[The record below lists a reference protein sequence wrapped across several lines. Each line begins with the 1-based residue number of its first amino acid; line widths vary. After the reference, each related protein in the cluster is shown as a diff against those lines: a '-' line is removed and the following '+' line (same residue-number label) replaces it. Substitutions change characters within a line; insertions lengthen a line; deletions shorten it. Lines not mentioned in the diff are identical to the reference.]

1 MDLSTTWLGL
11 RLAHPFMA
19 GASPL
24 SGDLDSVR
32 RLEDGGASALVLPSL
47 FEEQVTLATR
57 GEIRHRDVD
66 DERFRAQVS
75 AFPPSGAYALSPATY
90 LEHVRRVKDAVS
102 IPVFASLNGT
112 SSEAWMRIALDV
124 EQAGADGLEINM
136 YDIVSDPRRSALSV
150 ETELRD
156 LVRELKRALRIPV
169 AMKLSPYFTAVG
181 NLAHRLDEARVD
193 GLVLFNRFYLP
204 DIDVGTLTMAPHIE
218 LSTRADLPLRL
229 QWMALLHGRLRATLA
244 LTGGVGT
251 PVDGVKAILA
261 GADAVQMVSAILR
274 DGPGLF
280 GRMRDWLAT
289 FMAGRGVTSVA
300 DMKGRV
306 SFSATDDPAAI
317 ERAAYLKTLQSWERP
332 DTGTLTRK
340 LVNG

>member
-24 SGDLDSVR
+24 SGDLDAVR

-47 FEEQVTLATR
+47 FEEQVTLASR
-57 GEIRHRDVD
+57 GEIRHRDAEE
-66 DERFRAQVS
+66 ERFRAQVS
-75 AFPPSGAYALSPATY
+75 AFPPSGAYALSPVTY

-102 IPVFASLNGT
+102 VPVFASLNGT
-112 SSEAWMRIALDV
+112 TSEAWLRIALDV
-124 EQAGADGLEINM
+124 EQAGADGLEINI
-136 YDIVSDPRRSALSV
+136 YDIVSDPRRSGLAV

-156 LVRELKRALRIPV
+156 LVRELKGLLRIPV

-181 NLAHRLDEARVD
+181 NLAHRLDEAHVD

-204 DIDVGTLTMAPHIE
+204 DIDIDTMTMAPRIE
-218 LSTRADLPLRL
+218 LSTRAELPLRL
-229 QWMALLHGRLRATLA
+229 QWMALLRGRVRASLA

-251 PVDGVKAILA
+251 PVDGVKALLA
-261 GADAVQMVSAILR
+261 GADAVQLVSAVMR
-274 DGPGLF
+274 DGPAIF

-289 FMAGRGVTSVA
+289 FMAGRGFHSVE

-306 SFSATDDPAAI
+306 SFSATDDPAAV
-317 ERAAYLKTLQSWERP
+317 ERAGYIRTLQAWTAPET
-332 DTGTLTRK
+332 DTARK
-340 LVNG
+340 RLVNE